1 MPPLARNILALVGGV
16 IFGGVINGLLI
27 ALGPHLVPPPP
38 GVDVSNPESLAKG
51 IHLFQPRHFV
61 IPLLAHAGG
70 TFAGALAAYLTAV
83 THRDRFAY
91 AVGVIFLC
99 GGIAASFLIPAPR
112 WFVAVD
118 LIVAY
123 LPMAW
128 LATRMGN
135 PGKRS

>member
-1 MPPLARNILALVGGV
+1 MSPLVRNILAFVGAI

-38 GVDVSNPESLAKG
+38 GVDVSNADSLAKG

-61 IPLLAHAGG
+61 MPLLAHAAG
-70 TFAGALAAYLTAV
+70 TFAGALAAYLTTT
-83 THRDRFAY
+83 THKRRWAL
-91 AVGVIFLC
+91 AVGVVFLC

-112 WFVAVD
+112 WFVAID
-118 LIVAY
+118 LVAAY

-128 LATRMGN
+128 LAVRFASI
-135 PGKRS
+135 K